1 MRQNSLHDFTL
12 ADQDQ
17 VGLMIIKNLADQDWI
32 GFNFC
37 VFGLDSDWKKLSV
50 RPSLLPI
57 CHFGSF
63 RNSVWLLRAEKNLAT
78 LLGTVC
84 SVRSAFAERCRR
96 IIILV
101 FWCGCTVCVTGN

>member
-37 VFGLDSDWKKLSV
+37 VFGLDSD
-50 RPSLLPI
+50 
-57 CHFGSF
+57 
-63 RNSVWLLRAEKNLAT
+63 
-78 LLGTVC
+78 
-84 SVRSAFAERCRR
+84 
-96 IIILV
+96 
-101 FWCGCTVCVTGN
+101 